1 MGKLFVKILLLDEV
15 PIDKHFNPIQDG
27 EWGGKKPPPPTNFS
41 PVTSANVW
49 TNPQNF
55 LAFSFNPF
63 TTLV

>member
-1 MGKLFVKILLLDEV
+1 MGKLSVKILLLDEF

-27 EWGGKKPPPPTNFS
+27 KGGDKKAPPTSFS
-41 PVTSANVW
+41 PVTSTNVG

-63 TTLV
+63 ATLV